1 MRFMMIVIPNG
12 YQQAKPGTMPPADLV
27 EKMSKFNDSL
37 RKAGVLL
44 ALEGL
49 HPPSTGVRVKFD
61 KGKASPTDGPFTEA
75 KETVG
80 GFWIIQVK
88 DKAEAVAWASRA
100 PMLDGDMIEIRKIQ
114 EMEEFPPEVQK
125 VAR

>member
-1 MRFMMIVIPNG
+1 MRFMMLVIPNG
-12 YQQAKPGTMPPADLV
+12 YANATPGTTPPADLV
-27 EKMSKFNDSL
+27 EKMSKFNDAL

-44 ALEGL
+44 ALDGL
-49 HPPSTGVRVKFD
+49 HPPSAGVRVKFE
-61 KGKASPTDGPFTEA
+61 KGKASATDGPFAEA

-80 GFWIIQVK
+80 GFWMIQVK

-100 PMLDGDMIEIRKIQ
+100 PMLDGDMIEIRQVQ
-114 EMEEFPPEVQK
+114 EMADFPPEVQK